1 MPGPDLHIHSNASD
15 GALTPQEIVAR
26 AAELGLPAIAI
37 TDHDTVAGVG
47 AALEAG
53 RGLTLEVI
61 PAVELSAELHGRGMH
76 ILGYF
81 IDPADQ
87 ALATRLTH
95 LRSVR
100 IDRAERIVASLRRGG
115 LDVTFH
121 DVLNA
126 ADGGAVGRAHI
137 AHVLVAAGH
146 ATSVSDAFDRLL
158 GRERRHYVPKP
169 TGTAAE
175 VIGWIREAGGV
186 AVVAHPALSD
196 IDDLI
201 GHLASLGVVGIE
213 AYHGSHDHETRQHY
227 VGLAADHGLVCTGGS
242 DFHGDDAEGNP
253 LGSADVPDAVL
264 ASLRAAHRAQ
274 SSEPGQ

>member
-15 GALTPQEIVAR
+15 GALAPQEIVAR
-26 AAELGLPAIAI
+26 AAALGLPAIAI

-53 RGLTLEVI
+53 RDRTLEVI
-61 PAVELSAELHGRGMH
+61 PAVELSAGLDGRGMH

-81 IDPADQ
+81 IDSADQ
-87 ALATRLTH
+87 TLATRLTH

-100 IDRAERIVASLRRGG
+100 IDRAERIVASLQRGG
-115 LDVTFH
+115 LDVTLH
-121 DVLNA
+121 DVLDA

-137 AHVLVAAGH
+137 AHVLVATGH
-146 ATSVSDAFDRLL
+146 AASVSDAFDRLL
-158 GRERRHYVPKP
+158 GSGRPHYVPKP

-186 AVVAHPALSD
+186 AVVAHPALSG

-201 GHLASLGVVGIE
+201 GHLASLGIVGIE
-213 AYHGSHDHETRQHY
+213 AYHGSHDHETRQRY
-227 VGLAADHGLVCTGGS
+227 VRLAAAYGLVCTGGS

-253 LGSADVPDAVL
+253 LGSADVPDTVL
-264 ASLRAAHRAQ
+264 VSLRAAHRSQ
-274 SSEPGQ
+274 GPGAGR